1 MTGPYR
7 MSQPKPDEDVE
18 LVPGDPALPGDQPVP
33 RQPSPEDDP
42 VDDEDPEDVDG
53 KA

>member
-7 MSQPKPDEDVE
+7 MSHPKPNDDVE
-18 LVPGDPALPGDQPVP
+18 PVPGDPAVPEAQPVP

-42 VDDEDPEDVDG
+42 VDDEDPEGEDG